1 MTDVAVAK
9 AVVFFIV
16 GTFALG
22 AMFVMGTYVI
32 DTLNDNIT
40 VYYPNVAL
48 VITATLL
55 AIIALS
61 IIFFGLKQSMTK
73 GGTRY

>member
-1 MTDVAVAK
+1 MTDVAK
-9 AVVFFIV
+9 AVLIFVV

-32 DTLNDNIT
+32 DTLNANIT
-40 VYYPNVAL
+40 VYYPNVVL

-61 IIFFGLKQSMTK
+61 IIFFGLKQAITK